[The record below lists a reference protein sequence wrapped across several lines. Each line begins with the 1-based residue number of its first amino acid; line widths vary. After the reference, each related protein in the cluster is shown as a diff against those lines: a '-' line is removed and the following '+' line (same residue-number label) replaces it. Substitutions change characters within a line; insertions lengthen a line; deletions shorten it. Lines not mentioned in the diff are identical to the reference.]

1 MVSDVHGHLIR
12 SSALFYGLSVSV
24 RYAVR
29 DAADLVNI
37 ADQTSL
43 SIYNRLSLTYDHQT
57 AVLIYGTGK
66 SVYIISLQS
75 LIEGLR
81 AKRIHAKYCTANM
94 QYERDGKNTVRA
106 SIAISKDSDTLSR
119 FIEHYNVCIEKSK
132 NISGVEAGEWREL
145 ERLLLDKR

>member
-1 MVSDVHGHLIR
+1 M
-12 SSALFYGLSVSV
+12 

-106 SIAISKDSDTLSR
+106 SIAISKDSGALSR
-119 FIEHYNVCIEKSK
+119 FIDYYNVCMFKSK
-132 NISGVEAGEWREL
+132 KIPGVEVGEWREL
-145 ERLLLDKR
+145 EYLLLDRR